1 MFPAAR
7 KGDATG
13 HGGAI
18 VTGSPSVLINEIPA
32 ALVGLSSATCP
43 LHPSA
48 QAVVVGSATVF
59 INDLPAAL
67 VSGMTSC
74 GAPISA
80 GSPDVLIGS

>member
-18 VTGSPSVLINEIPA
+18 VTGSPSVTINGIPAALAGISSASCPLHPSMQVVVAGSASVFINNVPA
-32 ALVGLSSATCP
+32 ALVG
-43 LHPSA
+43 
-48 QAVVVGSATVF
+48 G
-59 INDLPAAL
+59 D
-67 VSGMTSC
+67 TSC
-74 GAPISA
+74 GASITA